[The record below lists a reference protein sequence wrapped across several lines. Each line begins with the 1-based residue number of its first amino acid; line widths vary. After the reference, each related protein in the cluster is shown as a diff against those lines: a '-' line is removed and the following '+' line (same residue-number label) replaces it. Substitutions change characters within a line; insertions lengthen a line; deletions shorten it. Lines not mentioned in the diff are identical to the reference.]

1 MVIFLVCLHLSAW
14 LIVAVTSDRFLAV
27 WVPLKV
33 SENSTVFRARYITL
47 ILLCVAVGYNLH
59 IFWTIH
65 LYHKMP
71 GGHLSCSHYK
81 SDIFMEKYFP
91 YLKLTTYSILP
102 FTMVL
107 FLNILITYKLWQNK
121 KSIKIRRDSPSS
133 SNQKST
139 NHPQHKITI
148 MLLVVSFIW
157 LSLSAPFMLW
167 SLVKN
172 TSPDPVTKVKI

>member
-81 SDIFMEKYFP
+81 SDIFMEKYF
-91 YLKLTTYSILP
+91 SIFESNHLFYTSIYNGIISEHFNHIQALAKQEVYQDKER
-102 FTMVL
+102 FT
-107 FLNILITYKLWQNK
+107 
-121 KSIKIRRDSPSS
+121 IKFQP
-133 SNQKST
+133 
-139 NHPQHKITI
+139 KI
-148 MLLVVSFIW
+148 
-157 LSLSAPFMLW
+157 
-167 SLVKN
+167 N
-172 TSPDPVTKVKI
+172 